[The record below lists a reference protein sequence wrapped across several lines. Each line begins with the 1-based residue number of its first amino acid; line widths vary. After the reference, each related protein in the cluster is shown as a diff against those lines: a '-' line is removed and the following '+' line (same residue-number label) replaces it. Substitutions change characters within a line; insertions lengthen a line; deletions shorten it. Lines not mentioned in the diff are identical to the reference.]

1 MSAQTRLDEMLLH
14 YEELLEDGAPV
25 APEALCRDC
34 PELLDA
40 LTRGIA
46 DLASMD
52 KLLLAPPD
60 HETPIPVAAAE
71 LPSIPGFEILEEL
84 GRGGMGVV
92 YKARQISLK
101 RLVAVKM
108 ILAGSHASP
117 SQQARL
123 RTEAEAVA
131 RIRHPHIVQ
140 IYDIG
145 THEGKPFLVLE
156 FVEGISLDKA
166 LQAPWLPQDA
176 AHLVKEIAYAV
187 HAAHQAG
194 IVHRDLKP
202 ANILLVS
209 GGVVSGGVVTDEG
222 AGTTH
227 HSPLTT
233 HQPKI
238 ADFGLAK
245 QLDDGAAQTHSGTI
259 LGTPSYMAP
268 EQAAGEIHRIGPW
281 TDVHAMGAILYELL
295 TGRPPF
301 QAESAYATLTQVRS
315 QQPASPRALK
325 VDVPR
330 DLETICLRALH
341 KHPDRRYGSA
351 HELADDLE
359 RFLRG
364 DAIQAR
370 PDPVLT
376 RVWTWLS
383 RDERIRDAGIVML
396 VNAAVRT
403 VALTR
408 LVRGFSH
415 LTHVEWEDEPW
426 LVVQVTVWL
435 VGMCVALYWASWR
448 ALGRHPAALWAGL
461 CLSVVY
467 LCTRSLSTIL
477 EADDERIFLYALLF
491 AAQLLMCLVGLLAY
505 HGRRRP

>member
-1 MSAQTRLDEMLLH
+1 MLLH
-14 YEELLEDGAPV
+14 YEELLESGAPV

-34 PELLDA
+34 PEMLDA
-40 LTRGIA
+40 LNREIA
-46 DLASMD
+46 RLASMD
-52 KLLLAPPD
+52 KLLREPDQEMPLA
-60 HETPIPVAAAE
+60 VAAGE

-123 RTEAEAVA
+123 RSEAEAVA
-131 RIRHPHIVQ
+131 RIRHPHIAQ

-145 THEGKPFLVLE
+145 AHEGKPFLVLE

-166 LQAPWLPQDA
+166 LQTPWPPHDA
-176 AHLVKEIAYAV
+176 AQLVREIASAV
-187 HAAHQAG
+187 DAAHQAG

-202 ANILLVS
+202 ANILLQK
-209 GGVVSGGVVTDEG
+209 DEG
-222 AGTTH
+222 GRMKDESSRVAPSGSSFILH
-227 HSPLTT
+227 PSSFV
-233 HQPKI
+233 PKI

-245 QLDDGAAQTHSGTI
+245 QLDEGAGQTHSGTI

-268 EQAAGEIHRIGPW
+268 EQAAGEIHQIGPW
-281 TDVHAMGAILYELL
+281 TDVHALGAILYELL

-301 QAESAYATLTQVRS
+301 RAESAFATLTQVRS
-315 QQPASPRALK
+315 QLPASPRALQA
-325 VDVPR
+325 DVPR

-341 KHPDRRYGSA
+341 KDPCRRYGSA

-370 PDPVLT
+370 PDTVLT
-376 RVWTWLS
+376 RVWTWLG

-396 VNAAVRT
+396 VNAAMRT

-415 LTHVEWEDEPW
+415 LTHVEWENDPW
-426 LVVQVTVWL
+426 VVAQVTVFL

-467 LCTRSLSTIL
+467 LCTRSLSTFL

-505 HGRRRP
+505 HGRHPP

>member
-1 MSAQTRLDEMLLH
+1 LLQ
-14 YEELLEDGAPV
+14 YEELLEGGAAV

-40 LTRGIA
+40 LKREIA
-46 DLASMD
+46 GLASMD
-52 KLLLAPPD
+52 KLLRAPPD
-60 HETPIPVAAAE
+60 HETPTPVAAGE

-123 RTEAEAVA
+123 RGEAEAVA

-166 LQAPWLPQDA
+166 LQAPWPPHDA
-176 AHLVKEIAYAV
+176 AQVVKEIASAV

-202 ANILLVS
+202 ANILLQKDVGRRMKDESRPDASSVS
-209 GGVVSGGVVTDEG
+209 SLILHPSSFV
-222 AGTTH
+222 
-227 HSPLTT
+227 
-233 HQPKI
+233 PKI

-245 QLDDGAAQTHSGTI
+245 QLDDGAGRTHSGTI

-268 EQAAGEIHRIGPW
+268 EQAAGEIHQIGPW
-281 TDVHAMGAILYELL
+281 TDVHALGAILYELL

-301 QAESAYATLTQVRS
+301 QAESAFATLTQVRS

-325 VDVPR
+325 ADVPR

-341 KHPDRRYGSA
+341 KHPDRRYRSA

-376 RVWTWLS
+376 RVWTWLR

-415 LTHVEWEDEPW
+415 LTHVEWDNEPW
-426 LVVQVTVWL
+426 IVVQVTVFV

-505 HGRRRP
+505 HGRRRPR